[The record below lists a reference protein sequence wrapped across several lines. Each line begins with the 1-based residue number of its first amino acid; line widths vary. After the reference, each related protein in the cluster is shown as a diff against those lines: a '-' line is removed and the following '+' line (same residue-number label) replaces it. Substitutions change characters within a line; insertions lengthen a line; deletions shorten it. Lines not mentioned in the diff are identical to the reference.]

1 MKISEFVKISNS
13 SVTLIVLIVTVSSFL
28 ANPNSTTNLII
39 LLPLI
44 GAGYLMSMSAVLFNN
59 IYDRDVDGLMDRTSF
74 RVPLVNENLAK
85 LKFISILSFALGF
98 AVAFLLINYLATIFL
113 TLGLLSYSVLYTVI
127 LKRKTVLN
135 IVIGS
140 IAGSFASL
148 SGWMS

>member
-1 MKISEFVKISNS
+1 
-13 SVTLIVLIVTVSSFL
+13 
-28 ANPNSTTNLII
+28 
-39 LLPLI
+39 
-44 GAGYLMSMSAVLFNN
+44 MSMSDVLFNN

>member
-1 MKISEFVKISNS
+1 LKISEFVKISNS

>member
-1 MKISEFVKISNS
+1 
-13 SVTLIVLIVTVSSFL
+13 
-28 ANPNSTTNLII
+28 
-39 LLPLI
+39 
-44 GAGYLMSMSAVLFNN
+44 MSMSDVLFNN

-140 IAGSFASL
+140 IAGSFASP

>member
-1 MKISEFVKISNS
+1 
-13 SVTLIVLIVTVSSFL
+13 
-28 ANPNSTTNLII
+28 
-39 LLPLI
+39 
-44 GAGYLMSMSAVLFNN
+44 MSMSDVLFNN

-85 LKFISILSFALGF
+85 LKFISVLSFALGF

>member
-44 GAGYLMSMSAVLFNN
+44 GAGYLMSMSDVLFNN
-59 IYDRDVDGLMDRTSF
+59 IYDRDVDGRMDRTSF